1 MKNRLFVCFIAVFG
15 LLYVLGCTRPAA
27 VVDGK
32 KIDMKTFDILLKE
45 KMQEHKAQ
53 NIIPDMKQMKN
64 AVIQELIAERLM
76 LEEAE
81 KLGIKISDEDMNMR
95 IDMMKKDAGEDAFY
109 NALREKGVSYD
120 DFRERTKDKM
130 AILRFMSGL
139 VNESSI
145 TEEEIESFYKNS
157 PVPFIKP
164 KRVLM
169 KIIEFPTEESA
180 GAIVNEMKDKN
191 IKFDV
196 MAKKLEND
204 PRVLTATEYGW
215 VNPELFS
222 SDIAQ
227 AVRNLKPGQSGGPY
241 KGKKSFFLIKVNEI
255 EKEGVAKIDD
265 VRNSIRRTLFEQ
277 KKKAAVTQWVE
288 QRKKTSKIQINI
300 R

>member
-1 MKNRLFVCFIAVFG
+1 MKNRSFVCFIVVFG
-15 LLYVLGCTRPAA
+15 LLYVFGCSRPAA

-32 KIDMKTFDILLKE
+32 KVDMKTFDILLKE

-64 AVIQELIAERLM
+64 VVIQELIAEKLM

-81 KLGIKISDEDMNMR
+81 KIGIKISDEDLNNK
-95 IDMMKKDAGEDAFY
+95 IAMMKKDAGEDTFY

-120 DFRERTKDKM
+120 DFRERTKEKM
-130 AILRFMSGL
+130 VILRFTSSL
-139 VNESSI
+139 VNEDSI
-145 TEEEIESFYKNS
+145 TEEEIENYYKNS

-169 KIIEFPTEESA
+169 KIIEFATKESA
-180 GAIVNEMKDKN
+180 EAIVKEMTDKK
-191 IKFDV
+191 IEFDV

-204 PRVLTATEYGW
+204 QRALIVTEYGW

-222 SDIAQ
+222 SEIAE
-227 AVRNLKPGQSGGPY
+227 AVRDLKPGMSGGPY
-241 KGKKSFFLIKVNEI
+241 KGKRSFFLIKVKEE
-255 EKEGVAKIDD
+255 EKQGVAKIDD
-265 VRNSIRRTLFEQ
+265 VRNDIRRVLFEQ
-277 KKKAAVTQWVE
+277 KKRAAVAHWVE
-288 QRKKTSKIQINI
+288 QRKKESKIQINI